1 MDSLKK
7 LDAVAAN
14 KIWVE
19 RLKTEAKNIR
29 INEEFRINPKLL
41 KKNRMVR
48 TTINTLDVCFLQ
60 ASTICKKYSFA
71 MVQLFPCITNI
82 CSLFYW
88 YNSVVL
94 SCHA

>member
-60 ASTICKKYSFA
+60 ALASTICKKIF
-71 MVQLFPCITNI
+71 L
-82 CSLFYW
+82 
-88 YNSVVL
+88 
-94 SCHA
+94 CHGSTVSMHN

>member
-48 TTINTLDVCFLQ
+48 TTIHTLGFLQ
-60 ASTICKKYSFA
+60 ASQFA
-71 MVQLFPCITNI
+71 KNI
-82 CSLFYW
+82 PLPWFNCSM
-88 YNSVVL
+88 
-94 SCHA
+94 HD